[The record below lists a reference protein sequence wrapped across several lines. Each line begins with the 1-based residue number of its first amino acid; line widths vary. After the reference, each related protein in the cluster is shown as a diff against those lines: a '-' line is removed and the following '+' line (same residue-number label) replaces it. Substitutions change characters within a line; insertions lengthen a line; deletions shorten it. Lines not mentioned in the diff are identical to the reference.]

1 MPNHGVRAAAEGM
14 PNLNRRKALTLLSSG
29 MAAAAIAPSVVAA
42 SAPASSVQAAISA
55 YEAAEAHYDTCD
67 KREASI
73 AEALGDGLFPK
84 WIMPQSV
91 SYRWSHVPL
100 VFRTSHAL
108 ETEIARKREQ
118 VAKSYAAGLM
128 NRSAYN
134 NWMKDLAEQGD
145 IGLASLREQE
155 AAVRASG
162 FKDAE
167 KQSDDAYF
175 VAREAFLAVL
185 AISCE
190 TIEEVRAKAA
200 CIIRGHE
207 RLSLE
212 IDRDDFVACMS
223 SLRGEA

>member
-42 SAPASSVQAAISA
+42 PAPASSVHAAISA
-55 YEAAEAHYDTCD
+55 YEAAEAHYDTCE

-73 AEALGDGLFPK
+73 AEVLGDGLFPK
-84 WIMPQSV
+84 WTMPQSV

-100 VFRTSHAL
+100 VFRTSQDL
-108 ETEIARKREQ
+108 ETEITRKREQ
-118 VAKSYAAGLM
+118 VAKSYADGLM

-134 NWMKDLAEQGD
+134 SWMKDLTEQGD

-155 AAVRASG
+155 AVIEASG
-162 FKDAE
+162 YKEAY
-167 KQSDDAYF
+167 KQTDEAFF
-175 VAREAFLAVL
+175 VARDAFLAVL
-185 AISCE
+185 AVPCQ

-212 IDRDDFVACMS
+212 IDRDDFVSCMS